1 MTKLWDFKKGI
12 FNHKDVFLRN
22 HIQSSKEKRQIADE
36 DEWLYIRLLKSIC
49 IDKTLLF
56 KNSKNYI
63 KLCIKNLHLD
73 LEARISPTK
82 DTLFFNSKFCDQFK
96 FIQKFMKRIKNI
108 ILTFALALGS
118 VSCVS
123 KLAFKE
129 PELELPET
137 FKYTA
142 TADTAS
148 VANLEWRQFFN
159 DPMLQ
164 GLIEK
169 GIKNNYDLQIALKQ
183 VASSQEKLKQAKY
196 LQYPDVGFGV
206 SAQISRPSKNSMNGQ
221 SLNLFLGQSHVEDY
235 NAAFNLSWEADI
247 WGKIKNQQEVSRMQY
262 LQTYEATK
270 AIQTQVVAAIA
281 QGYYNLL
288 MLDKQLQIAKANLE
302 LSTNTLS
309 LTEKL
314 WQSGDTSSLG
324 VQQATAQKQS
334 TELLITQLEQN
345 IAIQENALSIL
356 VGENPTQITR
366 TIEMSET
373 SLPQDISA
381 GLPAAMVSRRP
392 DVRQQE
398 LMLLESN
405 AIVGIAQASMYP
417 ALRITANGGVNS
429 FKIDNWFQIPAS
441 LFGSVL
447 GGITQPIFQKRQLK
461 TDLNVA
467 KIQREKNVLAFRQS
481 VLNAV
486 GEVSDALVSN
496 ESLKVQEQ
504 KAAEQV
510 ATLKNGI
517 KSAEMLYKGG
527 MANYLEVITAQGN
540 SLQAELNLASVKR
553 QRLSSIVDLYR
564 ALGGGWK

>member
-1 MTKLWDFKKGI
+1 
-12 FNHKDVFLRN
+12 
-22 HIQSSKEKRQIADE
+22 
-36 DEWLYIRLLKSIC
+36 
-49 IDKTLLF
+49 
-56 KNSKNYI
+56 
-63 KLCIKNLHLD
+63 
-73 LEARISPTK
+73 
-82 DTLFFNSKFCDQFK
+82 
-96 FIQKFMKRIKNI
+96 MKRIKNI
-108 ILTFALALGS
+108 FLTFILALGS

-123 KLAFKE
+123 KLAYTE
-129 PELELPET
+129 PDLQLPEK
-137 FKYTA
+137 FQYTA

-148 VANLEWRQFFN
+148 IANLEWKKFFS
-159 DPMLQ
+159 DPILQ
-164 GLIEK
+164 DLIQR
-169 GIKNNYDLQIALKQ
+169 GITHNYNLQIALKQ
-183 VASSQEKLKQAKY
+183 VAASQEKLKQAKY
-196 LQYPDVGFGV
+196 LQYPDASFGV
-206 SAQISRPSKNSMNGQ
+206 TGQISKPSKNSMNGQ
-221 SLNLFLGQSHVEDY
+221 SLNLFLGQNHVEDY
-235 NAAFNLSWEADI
+235 NASFNLSWEADI

-288 MLDKQLQIAKANLE
+288 MLDKQMDIAKSNLE
-302 LSTNTLS
+302 LSSNTLS
-309 LTEKL
+309 ITEKM
-314 WQSGDTSSLG
+314 WKSGDTTSLG

-334 TELLITQLEQN
+334 TELLISQLEQN

-356 VGENPTQITR
+356 VGELPNKINR

-398 LMLLESN
+398 LVLLVSN
-405 AIVGIAQASMYP
+405 AMVGIAQANMYP
-417 ALRITANGGVNS
+417 SLKITANGGVNS
-429 FKIDNWFQIPAS
+429 FKFDNWFQIPAS

-461 TDLNVA
+461 TDLEVA

-481 VLNAV
+481 VLNAM

-496 ESLKVQEQ
+496 ENLKVQEQ
-504 KAAEQV
+504 KATEQV
-510 ATLKNGI
+510 STLKDGI
-517 KSAEMLYKGG
+517 KSAQMLYKGG
-527 MANYLEVITAQGN
+527 MANYLEVITAQAN

>member
-1 MTKLWDFKKGI
+1 
-12 FNHKDVFLRN
+12 
-22 HIQSSKEKRQIADE
+22 
-36 DEWLYIRLLKSIC
+36 
-49 IDKTLLF
+49 
-56 KNSKNYI
+56 
-63 KLCIKNLHLD
+63 
-73 LEARISPTK
+73 
-82 DTLFFNSKFCDQFK
+82 
-96 FIQKFMKRIKNI
+96 MKRLKNI
-108 ILTFALALGS
+108 ILTFAIALGS

-123 KLAFKE
+123 KLAYAE
-129 PELELPET
+129 PDLPLPEK
-137 FKYTA
+137 FQYTA

-148 VANLEWRQFFN
+148 IANLEWKQFFN
-159 DPMLQ
+159 DPILQ
-164 GLIEK
+164 ELIEK

-196 LQYPDVGFGV
+196 MQYPDVGFGV
-206 SAQISRPSKNSMNGQ
+206 AAQISKPSKNSMNGQ

-262 LQTYEATK
+262 LQTYEGSK

-288 MLDKQLQIAKANLE
+288 MLDKQLSIAKSNLE
-302 LSTNTLS
+302 LSNNTLMI
-309 LTEKL
+309 TQKMWE
-314 WQSGDTSSLG
+314 SGDTTSLG
-324 VQQATAQKQS
+324 VQQASAQKQA
-334 TELLITQLEQN
+334 TELLISQLEQN

-356 VGENPTQITR
+356 VGETPNKVNR
-366 TIEMSET
+366 TIEMSDT
-373 SLPQDISA
+373 SLPQNIMA

-398 LMLLESN
+398 LVLLESN
-405 AIVGIAQASMYP
+405 AMVGIAQANMYP
-417 ALRITANGGVNS
+417 ALKITANGGVNS

-461 TDLNVA
+461 TDFEVA
-467 KIQREKNVLAFRQS
+467 KIQREKNVLAFRQA

-496 ESLKVQEQ
+496 ENLKVQEQ
-504 KAAEQV
+504 KANEQST
-510 ATLKNGI
+510 TLKDGI
-517 KSAEMLYKGG
+517 KSAQLLYRGG
-527 MANYLEVITAQGN
+527 SANYLEVITAQGN
-540 SLQAELNLASVKR
+540 SLQAELNLASIKR

>member
-1 MTKLWDFKKGI
+1 
-12 FNHKDVFLRN
+12 
-22 HIQSSKEKRQIADE
+22 
-36 DEWLYIRLLKSIC
+36 
-49 IDKTLLF
+49 
-56 KNSKNYI
+56 
-63 KLCIKNLHLD
+63 
-73 LEARISPTK
+73 
-82 DTLFFNSKFCDQFK
+82 
-96 FIQKFMKRIKNI
+96 MKRVKNI

-123 KLAFKE
+123 KLAYTE
-129 PELELPET
+129 PDLPLPEK
-137 FKYTA
+137 FQYTA

-148 VANLEWRQFFN
+148 IANLEWKEFFS
-159 DPMLQ
+159 DPILQ

-183 VASSQEKLKQAKY
+183 VAASQEKLKQAKY
-196 LQYPDVGFGV
+196 MQYPDVGFGV
-206 SAQISRPSKNSMNGQ
+206 TGQISKPSKNSMNGQ
-221 SLNLFLGQSHVEDY
+221 SLNVFLGQSHVEDY

-262 LQTYEATK
+262 LQTYEGSK

-288 MLDKQLQIAKANLE
+288 MLDKQLAIAKSNLE
-302 LSTNTLS
+302 LSSNTL
-309 LTEKL
+309 LITQKMWE
-314 WQSGDTSSLG
+314 SGDTTSLG
-324 VQQATAQKQS
+324 VQQSAAQKQA
-334 TELLITQLEQN
+334 TELLISQLEQN

-356 VGENPTQITR
+356 VGEIPNKVNR
-366 TIEMSET
+366 TIEMVDT
-373 SLPQDISA
+373 SLPQDITT

-398 LMLLESN
+398 LVLLESN
-405 AIVGIAQASMYP
+405 AFVGIAQANMYP
-417 ALRITANGGVNS
+417 ALKITANGGVNS
-429 FKIDNWFQIPAS
+429 FKFDNWFQIPAS

-461 TDLNVA
+461 TDLEVA

-496 ESLKVQEQ
+496 ENLKIQEQ
-504 KAAEQV
+504 KATEQST
-510 ATLKNGI
+510 TLKDGI
-517 KSAEMLYKGG
+517 KSAQLLYRGG
-527 MANYLEVITAQGN
+527 SANYLEVITAQGN
-540 SLQAELNLASVKR
+540 SLQAELNLASIKR

>member
-1 MTKLWDFKKGI
+1 
-12 FNHKDVFLRN
+12 
-22 HIQSSKEKRQIADE
+22 
-36 DEWLYIRLLKSIC
+36 
-49 IDKTLLF
+49 
-56 KNSKNYI
+56 
-63 KLCIKNLHLD
+63 
-73 LEARISPTK
+73 
-82 DTLFFNSKFCDQFK
+82 
-96 FIQKFMKRIKNI
+96 MKIIKNI
-108 ILTFALALGS
+108 FLIFILVVTT
-118 VSCVS
+118 VSCKTKV
-123 KLAFKE
+123 AYTE
-129 PELELPET
+129 PDLQLPEE
-137 FKYTA
+137 FRFTA

-148 VANLEWRQFFN
+148 VANLEWKEFFK
-159 DPMLQ
+159 DPVLQ

-169 GIKNNYDLQIALKQ
+169 GITHNLDLQIALKQ
-183 VASSQEKLKQAKY
+183 VASSQERLLQAKY
-196 LQYPDVGFGV
+196 LQYPDIGFGV
-206 SAQISRPSKNSMNGQ
+206 TGQISRPSKNSMNGQ
-221 SLNLFLGQSHVEDY
+221 SLNLFIGKDHVEDY

-288 MLDKQLQIAKANLE
+288 MLDKQMDIAKSNLE

-309 LTEKL
+309 ITEKM
-314 WQSGDTSSLG
+314 WESGDTTSLG

-334 TELLITQLEQN
+334 TELLISQLEQN

-356 VGENPTQITR
+356 VGEAPNKVSR
-366 TIEMSET
+366 GIEMSDT
-373 SLPQDISA
+373 SLSQDLST
-381 GLPAAMVSRRP
+381 GLPAKMVSRRP

-398 LMLLESN
+398 LVLLESN
-405 AIVGIAQASMYP
+405 SLVGIAQANMYP
-417 ALRITANGGVNS
+417 SLKITANGGINS
-429 FKIDNWFQIPAS
+429 FKFDNWFQIPAS

-461 TDLNVA
+461 TDLAVA

-481 VLNAV
+481 VLNAM

-504 KAAEQV
+504 KATEQV
-510 ATLKNGI
+510 TTLKDGI
-517 KSAEMLYKGG
+517 KSAQMLYKGG
-527 MANYLEVITAQGN
+527 LANYLEVITAQSN

>member
-1 MTKLWDFKKGI
+1 
-12 FNHKDVFLRN
+12 
-22 HIQSSKEKRQIADE
+22 
-36 DEWLYIRLLKSIC
+36 
-49 IDKTLLF
+49 
-56 KNSKNYI
+56 
-63 KLCIKNLHLD
+63 
-73 LEARISPTK
+73 
-82 DTLFFNSKFCDQFK
+82 
-96 FIQKFMKRIKNI
+96 MKRIKNI
-108 ILTFALALGS
+108 FLTLILAVAS

-123 KLAFKE
+123 KLAYTE
-129 PELELPET
+129 PDLQLPEK
-137 FKYTA
+137 FQYTA

-148 VANLEWRQFFN
+148 VANLEWKEFFN
-159 DPMLQ
+159 DPILRD
-164 GLIEK
+164 LIEK

-206 SAQISRPSKNSMNGQ
+206 NAQISRPSKNSMNGQ

-288 MLDKQLQIAKANLE
+288 MLDKQLSIAKANLE

-309 LTEKL
+309 ITQKMWE
-314 WQSGDTSSLG
+314 SGDTTSLG

-334 TELLITQLEQN
+334 TELLISQLEQN

-356 VGENPTQITR
+356 VGENPNKVNR
-366 TIEMSET
+366 TLEMSDT
-373 SLPQDISA
+373 SLPQNISA

-398 LMLLESN
+398 LVLLESN
-405 AIVGIAQASMYP
+405 AMVGIAQANMYP
-417 ALRITANGGVNS
+417 ALKITATGGVNS
-429 FKIDNWFQIPAS
+429 FKFDNWFQIPAS

-461 TDLNVA
+461 TDLEVA

-486 GEVSDALVSN
+486 GEVSDAMVSN

-504 KAAEQV
+504 KATEQV
-510 ATLKNGI
+510 QTLKEGI
-517 KSAEMLYKGG
+517 KSAQLLYKGG
-527 MANYLEVITAQGN
+527 MANYLEVITAQAN

>member
-1 MTKLWDFKKGI
+1 
-12 FNHKDVFLRN
+12 
-22 HIQSSKEKRQIADE
+22 
-36 DEWLYIRLLKSIC
+36 
-49 IDKTLLF
+49 
-56 KNSKNYI
+56 
-63 KLCIKNLHLD
+63 
-73 LEARISPTK
+73 
-82 DTLFFNSKFCDQFK
+82 
-96 FIQKFMKRIKNI
+96 MKRLKNI

-123 KLAFKE
+123 KLAYTE
-129 PELELPET
+129 PDLPLPEK
-137 FKYTA
+137 FQYTA

-148 VANLEWRQFFN
+148 VASLEWKQFFS
-159 DPMLQ
+159 DPILQ

-169 GIKNNYDLQIALKQ
+169 GIQHNYDLQIALKQ

-196 LQYPDVGFGV
+196 MQYPDVGFGV
-206 SAQISRPSKNSMNGQ
+206 SGQISKPSKNSMNGQ

-262 LQTYEATK
+262 LQTYEASK
-270 AIQTQVVAAIA
+270 AVQTQVVAAIA

-288 MLDKQLQIAKANLE
+288 MLDKQLGIARSNLE
-302 LSTNTLS
+302 LTGNTL
-309 LTEKL
+309 LITQKMWE
-314 WQSGDTSSLG
+314 SGDTTSLG
-324 VQQATAQKQS
+324 VQQATAQKQA
-334 TELLITQLEQN
+334 TELLISQLEQN

-356 VGENPTQITR
+356 VGETPNKISR
-366 TIEMSET
+366 TIEMSDT
-373 SLPQDISA
+373 SLPQNITA

-398 LMLLESN
+398 LVLLESN
-405 AIVGIAQASMYP
+405 AMVGIAQANMYP
-417 ALRITANGGVNS
+417 ALKITANGGVNS
-429 FKIDNWFQIPAS
+429 FKFDNWFQIPAS

-461 TDLNVA
+461 TDLEVA

-496 ESLKVQEQ
+496 ENLKIQEQ
-504 KAAEQV
+504 KATEQ
-510 ATLKNGI
+510 ATTLKDGI
-517 KSAEMLYKGG
+517 KSAQLLYRGG
-527 MANYLEVITAQGN
+527 SANYLEVITAQGN
-540 SLQAELNLASVKR
+540 SLQAELNLASIKR

>member
-1 MTKLWDFKKGI
+1 
-12 FNHKDVFLRN
+12 
-22 HIQSSKEKRQIADE
+22 
-36 DEWLYIRLLKSIC
+36 
-49 IDKTLLF
+49 
-56 KNSKNYI
+56 
-63 KLCIKNLHLD
+63 
-73 LEARISPTK
+73 
-82 DTLFFNSKFCDQFK
+82 
-96 FIQKFMKRIKNI
+96 MKRLKNI
-108 ILTFALALGS
+108 ILTFAIALGS

-123 KLAFKE
+123 KLAYTE
-129 PELELPET
+129 PDLPLPEK
-137 FKYTA
+137 FQYTA

-148 VANLEWRQFFN
+148 IANLEWKQFFS
-159 DPMLQ
+159 DPILQ

-196 LQYPDVGFGV
+196 MQYPDVGFGV
-206 SAQISRPSKNSMNGQ
+206 SAQISKPSKNSMNGQ
-221 SLNLFLGQSHVEDY
+221 SMNLFLGQNHVEDY

-262 LQTYEATK
+262 LQTYEGSK

-288 MLDKQLQIAKANLE
+288 MLDKQLVIAKSNLE
-302 LSTNTLS
+302 LTSNTL
-309 LTEKL
+309 LITQKMWE
-314 WQSGDTSSLG
+314 SGDTTSLG
-324 VQQATAQKQS
+324 VQQASAQKQA
-334 TELLITQLEQN
+334 TELLISQLEQN
-345 IAIQENALSIL
+345 ITIQENALSIL
-356 VGENPTQITR
+356 VGETPNKVNR
-366 TIEMSET
+366 TLEMSDT
-373 SLPQDISA
+373 SLPQNIIA

-398 LMLLESN
+398 LVLLESN
-405 AIVGIAQASMYP
+405 AMVGIAQANMYP
-417 ALRITANGGVNS
+417 ALKITANGGVNS
-429 FKIDNWFQIPAS
+429 FKFDNWFQIPAS

-461 TDLNVA
+461 TDFEVA

-496 ESLKVQEQ
+496 ENLKVQEQ
-504 KAAEQV
+504 KASEQST
-510 ATLKNGI
+510 TLKDGI
-517 KSAEMLYKGG
+517 KSAQLLYRGG
-527 MANYLEVITAQGN
+527 SANYLEVITAQGN
-540 SLQAELNLASVKR
+540 SLQAELNLASIKR

>member
-1 MTKLWDFKKGI
+1 MKK
-12 FNHKDVFLRN
+12 V
-22 HIQSSKEKRQIADE
+22 
-36 DEWLYIRLLKSIC
+36 
-49 IDKTLLF
+49 
-56 KNSKNYI
+56 
-63 KLCIKNLHLD
+63 
-73 LEARISPTK
+73 
-82 DTLFFNSKFCDQFK
+82 
-96 FIQKFMKRIKNI
+96 KNI
-108 ILTFALALGS
+108 IITFAVALGS

-129 PELELPET
+129 PETHLPEQ
-137 FKYTA
+137 FQYTA

-148 VANLEWRQFFN
+148 IANLQWREFFS
-159 DPMLQ
+159 DPVLQ
-164 GLIEK
+164 KLIEK
-169 GIKNNYDLQIALKQ
+169 GIQHNYDLQIALQQ
-183 VASSQEKLKQAKY
+183 VASSQERLMQARY
-196 LQYPDVGFGV
+196 LQYPDIGFGV
-206 SAQISRPSKNSMNGQ
+206 AAQISKPSKNSMNGQ
-221 SLNLFLGQSHVEDY
+221 SLNLFLGQNHVEDY

-288 MLDKQLQIAKANLE
+288 MLDKQMQIAQSNLE
-302 LSTNTLS
+302 LSRNTLS
-309 LTEKL
+309 ITEKM
-314 WQSGDTSSLG
+314 WQSGDTTSLG

-334 TELLITQLEQN
+334 TEFLIAQLEQN

-356 VGENPTQITR
+356 VGENPGKVNR
-366 TIEMSET
+366 TLEMSDT
-373 SLPQDISA
+373 SLPQHISA

-392 DVRQQE
+392 DVRRQE
-398 LMLLESN
+398 LAVLESN
-405 AIVGIAQASMYP
+405 AMVGIAQANMYP

-429 FKIDNWFQIPAS
+429 FKFDNWFQMPAS

-447 GGITQPIFQKRQLK
+447 GGLTQPIFQKRQLK

-496 ESLKVQEQ
+496 ESLKIQEQ
-504 KAAEQV
+504 KASEQV
-510 ATLKNGI
+510 TTLKDGI

-527 MANYLEVITAQGN
+527 MTNYLEVITAQGN

>member
-1 MTKLWDFKKGI
+1 M
-12 FNHKDVFLRN
+12 
-22 HIQSSKEKRQIADE
+22 
-36 DEWLYIRLLKSIC
+36 
-49 IDKTLLF
+49 
-56 KNSKNYI
+56 
-63 KLCIKNLHLD
+63 
-73 LEARISPTK
+73 
-82 DTLFFNSKFCDQFK
+82 
-96 FIQKFMKRIKNI
+96 NI
-108 ILTFALALGS
+108 ITKIKEILVSSVVVVSAVSCMPKLALDK
-118 VSCVS
+118 VN
-123 KLAFKE
+123 
-129 PELELPET
+129 PELPET

-148 VANLEWRQFFN
+148 VADLEWQQFFK
-159 DPMLQ
+159 DPILQ
-164 GLIEK
+164 SLIEK

-183 VASSQEKLKQAKY
+183 VASSQERLLQAKY
-196 LQYPDVGFGV
+196 MQYPDISFGV
-206 SAQISRPSKNSMNGQ
+206 SGQISRPSKNSMNGQ

-247 WGKIKNQQEVSRMQY
+247 WGKIKNQQEVSRVQY
-262 LQTYEATK
+262 LQTYEASK

-288 MLDKQLQIAKANLE
+288 MLDKQMNVAKSNLE
-302 LSTNTLS
+302 LSKNTLDV
-309 LTEKL
+309 TEKI
-314 WQSGDTSSLG
+314 WKGGETTSLG
-324 VQQATAQKQS
+324 VQQAKARTES
-334 TELLITQLEQN
+334 TELLISQLEQN

-356 VGENPTQITR
+356 VGENPAKITR
-366 TIEMSET
+366 TIEMSDS
-373 SLPQDISA
+373 SLPQNISA
-381 GLPAAMVSRRP
+381 GIPAAMVSRRP

-398 LMLLESN
+398 LVLLESN
-405 AIVGIAQASMYP
+405 SIVGIAQASMYP

-496 ESLKVQEQ
+496 ESLKVQEI

-510 ATLKNGI
+510 TTLKDGI
-517 KSAEMLYKGG
+517 KSAELLYKGG
-527 MANYLEVITAQGN
+527 MANYLEVITAQAN
-540 SLQAELNLASVKR
+540 SLQAELNLASIKR
-553 QRLSSIVDLYR
+553 ERLSSIVDLYR

>member
-1 MTKLWDFKKGI
+1 
-12 FNHKDVFLRN
+12 
-22 HIQSSKEKRQIADE
+22 
-36 DEWLYIRLLKSIC
+36 
-49 IDKTLLF
+49 
-56 KNSKNYI
+56 
-63 KLCIKNLHLD
+63 
-73 LEARISPTK
+73 
-82 DTLFFNSKFCDQFK
+82 
-96 FIQKFMKRIKNI
+96 MKRVKNI
-108 ILTFALALGS
+108 ILTFALAIGS

-123 KLAFKE
+123 KLAYTE
-129 PELELPET
+129 PDLPLPEK
-137 FKYTA
+137 FQYTA

-148 VANLEWRQFFN
+148 IANLEWKQFFN
-159 DPMLQ
+159 DPILQ

-196 LQYPDVGFGV
+196 MQYPDVGFGV
-206 SAQISRPSKNSMNGQ
+206 SAQISKPSKNSMNGQ

-262 LQTYEATK
+262 LQTYEGSK
-270 AIQTQVVAAIA
+270 AIQTQVIAAIA

-288 MLDKQLQIAKANLE
+288 MLDKQLGIAKSNLE
-302 LSTNTLS
+302 LSSNTLMI
-309 LTEKL
+309 TQKMWE
-314 WQSGDTSSLG
+314 SGDTTSLG
-324 VQQATAQKQS
+324 VQQAAAQKQA
-334 TELLITQLEQN
+334 TELLISQLEQN

-356 VGENPTQITR
+356 VGEAPNKVNR
-366 TIEMSET
+366 TIEMSDT
-373 SLPQDISA
+373 SLPQNITA

-398 LMLLESN
+398 LVLLESN
-405 AIVGIAQASMYP
+405 AMVGIAQANMYP
-417 ALRITANGGVNS
+417 ALKITANGGVNS

-447 GGITQPIFQKRQLK
+447 GGLTQPIFQKRQLK
-461 TDLNVA
+461 TDLAVA

-496 ESLKVQEQ
+496 ENLKIQEQ
-504 KAAEQV
+504 KAAEQST
-510 ATLKNGI
+510 TLKDGI
-517 KSAEMLYKGG
+517 KSAQLLYRGG
-527 MANYLEVITAQGN
+527 SANYLEVITAQGN
-540 SLQAELNLASVKR
+540 SLQAELNLASIKR

>member
-1 MTKLWDFKKGI
+1 
-12 FNHKDVFLRN
+12 
-22 HIQSSKEKRQIADE
+22 
-36 DEWLYIRLLKSIC
+36 
-49 IDKTLLF
+49 
-56 KNSKNYI
+56 
-63 KLCIKNLHLD
+63 
-73 LEARISPTK
+73 
-82 DTLFFNSKFCDQFK
+82 
-96 FIQKFMKRIKNI
+96 MKIIKNI
-108 ILTFALALGS
+108 FLIFILVVTA
-118 VSCVS
+118 VSCKTKV
-123 KLAFKE
+123 AYTE
-129 PELELPET
+129 PDLQLPEE
-137 FKYTA
+137 FRFTA

-148 VANLEWRQFFN
+148 VANLEWKEFFK
-159 DPMLQ
+159 DPALQ

-169 GIKNNYDLQIALKQ
+169 GIAHNLDLQIALKQ
-183 VASSQEKLKQAKY
+183 VASSQERLLQAKY
-196 LQYPDVGFGV
+196 LQYPDIGFGV
-206 SAQISRPSKNSMNGQ
+206 SGQISRPSKNSMNGQ
-221 SLNLFLGQSHVEDY
+221 SLNLFIGKNHVEDY

-288 MLDKQLQIAKANLE
+288 MLDKQMDIAKSNLE

-309 LTEKL
+309 ITEKM
-314 WQSGDTSSLG
+314 WESGDTTSLG

-334 TELLITQLEQN
+334 TELLISQLLQN

-356 VGENPTQITR
+356 VGEAPNKVSR
-366 TIEMSET
+366 GIEMSDT
-373 SLPQDISA
+373 SLSQDLST
-381 GLPAAMVSRRP
+381 GLPAKMVSRRP

-398 LMLLESN
+398 LVLLESN
-405 AIVGIAQASMYP
+405 SLVGIAQANMYP
-417 ALRITANGGVNS
+417 SLKITANGGINS
-429 FKIDNWFQIPAS
+429 FKFDNWFQIPAS

-461 TDLNVA
+461 TDLAVA

-481 VLNAV
+481 VLNAM

-496 ESLKVQEQ
+496 ENLKVQEQ
-504 KAAEQV
+504 KATEQV
-510 ATLKNGI
+510 TTLKDGI
-517 KSAEMLYKGG
+517 KSAQMLYKGG
-527 MANYLEVITAQGN
+527 LANYLEVITAQAN

>member
-1 MTKLWDFKKGI
+1 M
-12 FNHKDVFLRN
+12 
-22 HIQSSKEKRQIADE
+22 
-36 DEWLYIRLLKSIC
+36 
-49 IDKTLLF
+49 
-56 KNSKNYI
+56 
-63 KLCIKNLHLD
+63 
-73 LEARISPTK
+73 
-82 DTLFFNSKFCDQFK
+82 
-96 FIQKFMKRIKNI
+96 NI
-108 ILTFALALGS
+108 ISKIKEILVSTAVVASAVSCMPKLALDK
-118 VSCVS
+118 VS
-123 KLAFKE
+123 
-129 PELELPET
+129 PEVQEK
-137 FKYTA
+137 FRYTA

-148 VANLEWRQFFN
+148 IANLEWKQFFH
-159 DPMLQ
+159 DPILQ
-164 GLIEK
+164 SLIEK

-183 VASSQEKLKQAKY
+183 VAASQERLNQARF
-196 LQYPDVGFGV
+196 LQYPDISFGV
-206 SAQISRPSKNSMNGQ
+206 SGQISKPSKNSMNGQ

-247 WGKIKNQQEVSRMQY
+247 WGKIKNQQEVSRVQY
-262 LQTYEATK
+262 LQTYEASK

-288 MLDKQLQIAKANLE
+288 MLDKQMMVAKSNLE
-302 LSTNTLS
+302 LSKNTLDV
-309 LTEKL
+309 TQKIWTGGE
-314 WQSGDTSSLG
+314 TTSLG
-324 VQQATAQKQS
+324 IQQAKARTES

-356 VGENPTQITR
+356 VGENPDKISR
-366 TIEMSET
+366 ALELSDS

-381 GLPAAMVSRRP
+381 GIPAAMVSRRP

-398 LMLLESN
+398 LVLLESN
-405 AIVGIAQASMYP
+405 ALIGIAQANMYP

-429 FKIDNWFQIPAS
+429 FKFDNWFQIPAS

-447 GGITQPIFQKRQLK
+447 GGVTQPIFQKKQLK
-461 TDLNVA
+461 TDLAVA

-496 ESLKVQEQ
+496 ENLKLQEV
-504 KAAEQV
+504 KASEQV
-510 ATLKNGI
+510 ATLRDGI
-517 KSAEMLYKGG
+517 KSAELLYKGG
-527 MANYLEVITAQGN
+527 MANYLEVITAQEN

>member
-1 MTKLWDFKKGI
+1 M
-12 FNHKDVFLRN
+12 
-22 HIQSSKEKRQIADE
+22 
-36 DEWLYIRLLKSIC
+36 
-49 IDKTLLF
+49 
-56 KNSKNYI
+56 
-63 KLCIKNLHLD
+63 
-73 LEARISPTK
+73 
-82 DTLFFNSKFCDQFK
+82 
-96 FIQKFMKRIKNI
+96 NI
-108 ILTFALALGS
+108 ITKIKEILVSSVVVISAVSCMPKLALDK
-118 VSCVS
+118 VN
-123 KLAFKE
+123 
-129 PELELPET
+129 PQLPET

-148 VANLEWRQFFN
+148 VADLEWRQFFK
-159 DPMLQ
+159 DPILQ
-164 GLIEK
+164 SLIEK

-183 VASSQEKLKQAKY
+183 VASSQERLLQAKY
-196 LQYPDVGFGV
+196 MQYPDISFGV
-206 SAQISRPSKNSMNGQ
+206 SGQISRPSKNSMNGQ

-247 WGKIKNQQEVSRMQY
+247 WGKIKNQQEVSRVQY
-262 LQTYEATK
+262 LQTYEASK

-288 MLDKQLQIAKANLE
+288 MLDKQMNVAKSNLE
-302 LSTNTLS
+302 LSKNTLDV
-309 LTEKL
+309 TEKI
-314 WQSGDTSSLG
+314 WKGGETTSLG
-324 VQQATAQKQS
+324 VQQAKARTES
-334 TELLITQLEQN
+334 TELLISQLEQN
-345 IAIQENALSIL
+345 IAVQENALSIL
-356 VGENPTQITR
+356 VGENPAKITR
-366 TIEMSET
+366 TIEMSDS
-373 SLPQDISA
+373 SLPQNISA
-381 GLPAAMVSRRP
+381 GIPAAMVSRRP

-398 LMLLESN
+398 LVLLESN
-405 AIVGIAQASMYP
+405 SIVGIAQASMYP

-496 ESLKVQEQ
+496 ESLKVQEV

-510 ATLKNGI
+510 STLKDGI
-517 KSAEMLYKGG
+517 KSAELLYKGG
-527 MANYLEVITAQGN
+527 MANYLEVITAQAN
-540 SLQAELNLASVKR
+540 SLQAELNLASIKR
-553 QRLSSIVDLYR
+553 ERLSSIVDLYR

>member
-1 MTKLWDFKKGI
+1 
-12 FNHKDVFLRN
+12 
-22 HIQSSKEKRQIADE
+22 
-36 DEWLYIRLLKSIC
+36 
-49 IDKTLLF
+49 
-56 KNSKNYI
+56 
-63 KLCIKNLHLD
+63 
-73 LEARISPTK
+73 
-82 DTLFFNSKFCDQFK
+82 
-96 FIQKFMKRIKNI
+96 MKRLKNI
-108 ILTFALALGS
+108 ILTFAIALGS

-123 KLAFKE
+123 KLAYTE
-129 PELELPET
+129 PDLPLPEK
-137 FKYTA
+137 FQYTA

-148 VANLEWRQFFN
+148 IANLEWKQFFS
-159 DPMLQ
+159 DPILQ

-196 LQYPDVGFGV
+196 MQYPDVGFGV
-206 SAQISRPSKNSMNGQ
+206 AAQISKPSKNSMNGQ

-262 LQTYEATK
+262 LQTYEGSK

-288 MLDKQLQIAKANLE
+288 MLDKQLAIAKSNLE
-302 LSTNTLS
+302 LSSNTLMI
-309 LTEKL
+309 TQKMWE
-314 WQSGDTSSLG
+314 SGDTTSLG
-324 VQQATAQKQS
+324 VQQASAQKQA
-334 TELLITQLEQN
+334 TELLISQLEQN

-356 VGENPTQITR
+356 VGETPNKVNR
-366 TIEMSET
+366 TLEMSDT
-373 SLPQDISA
+373 SLPQNIMA

-398 LMLLESN
+398 LVLLESN
-405 AIVGIAQASMYP
+405 AMVGIAQANMYP
-417 ALRITANGGVNS
+417 ALKITANGGVNS
-429 FKIDNWFQIPAS
+429 FKFDNWFQIPAS

-461 TDLNVA
+461 TDFEVA

-496 ESLKVQEQ
+496 ENLKVQEQ
-504 KAAEQV
+504 KATEQTT
-510 ATLKNGI
+510 TLKDGI
-517 KSAEMLYKGG
+517 KSAQLLYRGG
-527 MANYLEVITAQGN
+527 SANYLEVITAQGN
-540 SLQAELNLASVKR
+540 SLQAELNLASIKR

>member
-1 MTKLWDFKKGI
+1 M
-12 FNHKDVFLRN
+12 
-22 HIQSSKEKRQIADE
+22 
-36 DEWLYIRLLKSIC
+36 
-49 IDKTLLF
+49 
-56 KNSKNYI
+56 
-63 KLCIKNLHLD
+63 
-73 LEARISPTK
+73 
-82 DTLFFNSKFCDQFK
+82 
-96 FIQKFMKRIKNI
+96 NI
-108 ILTFALALGS
+108 ITKIKEILVSTAVVASAVSCMPKLALDK
-118 VSCVS
+118 VS
-123 KLAFKE
+123 
-129 PELELPET
+129 PELPET

-148 VANLEWRQFFN
+148 VADLEWRQFFN
-159 DPMLQ
+159 DPILQ
-164 GLIEK
+164 NLIEK

-183 VASSQEKLKQAKY
+183 VASSQERLLQAKY
-196 LQYPDVGFGV
+196 LQYPDISFGV
-206 SAQISRPSKNSMNGQ
+206 SGQISKPSKNSMNGQ

-235 NAAFNLSWEADI
+235 NAAFNLGWEADI
-247 WGKIKNQQEVSRMQY
+247 WGKIKNQQEVSRVQY
-262 LQTYEATK
+262 LQTYEASK

-288 MLDKQLQIAKANLE
+288 MLDKQMNVAKSNLE
-302 LSTNTLS
+302 LSRNTLDV
-309 LTEKL
+309 TEKI
-314 WQSGDTSSLG
+314 WKGGETTSLG
-324 VQQATAQKQS
+324 VQQAKARTES

-356 VGENPTQITR
+356 VGENPDKISR
-366 TIEMSET
+366 TIEMSDS
-373 SLPQDISA
+373 SLPQNISA
-381 GLPAAMVSRRP
+381 GIPAAMVSRRP

-398 LMLLESN
+398 LVLLESN
-405 AIVGIAQASMYP
+405 SIVGIAQASMYP
-417 ALRITANGGVNS
+417 ALKITANGGVNS

-496 ESLKVQEQ
+496 ESLKAQEV
-504 KAAEQV
+504 KASEQV
-510 ATLKNGI
+510 TTLKDGI
-517 KSAEMLYKGG
+517 KSAELLYTGG
-527 MANYLEVITAQGN
+527 MANYLEVITAQAN
-540 SLQAELNLASVKR
+540 SLQAELNLASIKR